1 MWRKVRVCLQFLA
14 SVVFMAF
21 CFIVAL
27 RDQIAKSLIWLPLSV
42 GVGGTGASKKKTRML
57 LRACNFKVTLRSNSF
72 RLCGLCDLISEGY
85 SGRSIVQTFTGNG

>member
-42 GVGGTGASKKKTRML
+42 GVGGTGASKQKNSWREACDFLQHSAQL
-57 LRACNFKVTLRSNSF
+57 LVF
-72 RLCGLCDLISEGY
+72 
-85 SGRSIVQTFTGNG
+85 VQSTFQLQAKQICVLSVKCQTSLE